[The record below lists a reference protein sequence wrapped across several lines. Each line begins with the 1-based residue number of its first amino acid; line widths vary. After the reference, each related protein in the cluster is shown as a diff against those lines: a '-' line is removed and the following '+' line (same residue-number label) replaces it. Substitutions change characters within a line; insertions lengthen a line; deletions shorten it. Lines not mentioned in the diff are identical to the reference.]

1 MAKILDIGLAVVIWA
16 TSELAWLL
24 GICQS
29 PDVRQMNQQKS
40 KQYRWY
46 LSNTDL
52 TAYLCDKSRSSCPR
66 WPGQSSWWA
75 ASAVTGSWS
84 WLSWQLP
91 TWEWSGHW
99 EHEPQIERGG
109 HCTQHRS
116 TRKSGDTGGHRLLA
130 SANMMRTWVQ
140 RVLLIIQVKESS
152 QVKSQDST
160 QLSSGF
166 WFWEEV
172 REQSKNLFNF
182 QWSINEW
189 RDIA

>member
-40 KQYRWY
+40 KQYRRY

-52 TAYLCDKSRSSCPR
+52 TAYLCDKSRSSYPR

-109 HCTQHRS
+109 HSTQHRS

-140 RVLLIIQVKESS
+140 SFINYPGQGIKSSQISRFYSTLKWLLILRRSAGTKQKPL
-152 QVKSQDST
+152 
-160 QLSSGF
+160 QLSM
-166 WFWEEV
+166 EH
-172 REQSKNLFNF
+172 
-182 QWSINEW
+182 
-189 RDIA
+189 